1 MEGTEL
7 SRKVGGFEGLG
18 GCLGVLV
25 SLVIFARYVERII
38 QP

>member
-1 MEGTEL
+1 VEGTEL

-25 SLVIFARYVERII
+25 NLVRIVSYVERII
-38 QP
+38 QL